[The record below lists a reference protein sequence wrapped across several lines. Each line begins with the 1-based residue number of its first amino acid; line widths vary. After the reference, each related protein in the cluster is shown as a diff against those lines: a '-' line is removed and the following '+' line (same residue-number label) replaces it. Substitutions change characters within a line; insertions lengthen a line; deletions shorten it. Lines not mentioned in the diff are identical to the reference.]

1 MADLVKLKDI
11 FHIEYGNQFDKN
23 KMTECATGINF
34 VSRASSNLGVDT
46 KVEGI
51 VGVPPYEAGL
61 ITATLGG
68 TYLLSA
74 FVQPAAFYTGQ
85 NIKVLRPLKSM
96 SFNEKVYYCLAISH
110 NRFRYTS
117 HGREANKTFDDILV
131 PRFSALPIWVN
142 GISIPPPTAEAACA
156 KNVPLTTSF
165 WKDFRYDQ
173 LFQIKKG
180 KRLTKENTT
189 EGSTPFIGAID
200 SNNGYREFVSVEP
213 NHPQNTITVNYNG
226 NGVADA
232 YYQPRPY
239 WASDDVNV
247 LYPKFEMSPFI
258 ALFLCALIRQEKFRF
273 NYGRKWHLGRMNEA
287 IIKLP
292 ARADGQPDWAFIESY
307 VKALPYSASVGV

>member
-1 MADLVKLKDI
+1 MAERVKLKDL
-11 FHIEYGNQFDKN
+11 FYIEYGNQLDKN
-23 KMTECATGINF
+23 KMVECETGTNF
-34 VSRASSNLGVDT
+34 VSRTSSNLGVDT
-46 KVEGI
+46 KIENLAD
-51 VGVPPYEAGL
+51 VPSYEAGL

-74 FVQPAAFYTGQ
+74 FVQPAPFYTGQ
-85 NIKVLRPLKSM
+85 NIKVLRPLTPM
-96 SFNEKVYYCLAISH
+96 SFNEKIYYCLTISQ

-131 PRFSALPIWVN
+131 PPFPALPNWVN
-142 GISIPPPTAEAACA
+142 GVSIPLPKPEAVCA
-156 KNVPLTTSF
+156 NVVPLNPGC

-173 LFQIKKG
+173 LFAIKKG
-180 KRLTKENTT
+180 KRLTKENMT
-189 EGSTPFIGAID
+189 EGNTPFIGAID
-200 SNNGYREFVSVEP
+200 SNNGYREFVSVQP
-213 NHPQNTITVNYNG
+213 NHSPNTITVNYNG

-232 YYQPRPY
+232 YYQPQPY

-247 LYPKFEMSPFI
+247 LYPKFEMNPFT

-292 ARADGQPDWAFIESY
+292 ARADGQPDWEFIESY
-307 VKALPYSASVGV
+307 VKALPYSVSL